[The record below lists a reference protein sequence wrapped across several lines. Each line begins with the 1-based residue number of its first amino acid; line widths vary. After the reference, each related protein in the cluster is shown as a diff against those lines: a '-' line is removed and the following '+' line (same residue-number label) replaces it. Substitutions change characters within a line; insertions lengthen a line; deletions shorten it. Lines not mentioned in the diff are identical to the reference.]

1 MIGELSIIS
10 EWIPE
15 QMEPGTVFV
24 LENAG
29 EVGER
34 EDPYW
39 AVLSCPSCGTL
50 GLITRKQMAGLLPT
64 ICGSSIC
71 SAQFFIKDEEITA
84 EAVLAGAR
92 LGAPHCRMSSTQPL
106 MGPSNPANFRI
117 AEAVPGN

>member
-1 MIGELSIIS
+1 MMIGELSIIN

-29 EVGER
+29 EVGEK

-71 SAQFFIKDEEITA
+71 SAQFFINEEEITP
-84 EAVLAGAR
+84 R
-92 LGAPHCRMSSTQPL
+92 KP
-106 MGPSNPANFRI
+106 F
-117 AEAVPGN
+117 

>member
-1 MIGELSIIS
+1 MMIGELSIIN

-50 GLITRKQMAGLLPT
+50 GLITRRQMAGLLPT
-64 ICGSSIC
+64 ICGSSVC
-71 SAQFFIKDEEITA
+71 PAQFFIKDEEITP
-84 EAVLAGAR
+84 R
-92 LGAPHCRMSSTQPL
+92 KP
-106 MGPSNPANFRI
+106 F
-117 AEAVPGN
+117 